1 MVKWKNSFK
10 DKYDIT
16 NKKRNTP
23 AAPGTVLEKVKE
35 GEGFLPAQMQTYF
48 QSGLGKMIP
57 GIQWSRPEISHLVHD
72 MAKLMGKSNHV
83 AVNVMHRCME
93 HCVDTPNCGVALW
106 PQGNLDGTKDFKLI
120 ISGRS
125 DSDYAK
131 YPDARHLVTDTR
143 ISVNRAVT
151 QWRSA
156 TQKHVTLSVTEA
168 EQAAAV
174 MCVKDMVYQKHLLEF
189 IDL

>member
-1 MVKWKNSFK
+1 
-10 DKYDIT
+10 
-16 NKKRNTP
+16 
-23 AAPGTVLEKVKE
+23 
-35 GEGFLPAQMQTYF
+35 MQTYF

-93 HCVDTPNCGVALW
+93 HCVDTPNCGVALR

-125 DSDYAK
+125 YK
-131 YPDARHLVTDTR
+131 RLTFILR
-143 ISVNRAVT
+143 
-151 QWRSA
+151 
-156 TQKHVTLSVTEA
+156 TLS
-168 EQAAAV
+168 
-174 MCVKDMVYQKHLLEF
+174 KDVSKEKQLNAC
-189 IDL
+189 IP